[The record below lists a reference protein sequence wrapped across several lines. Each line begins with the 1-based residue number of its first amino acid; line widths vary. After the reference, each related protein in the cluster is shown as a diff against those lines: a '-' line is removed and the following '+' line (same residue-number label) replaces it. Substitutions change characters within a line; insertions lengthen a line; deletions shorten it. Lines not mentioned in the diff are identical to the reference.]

1 MRLITLL
8 GFVPF
13 VAVLVGVVFFNRV
26 TPLIFGLPVLLVWLL
41 GCMLLI
47 SVVMAV
53 IFYNDPANRLPQAD
67 RETGP

>member
-1 MRLITLL
+1 MSLIKLL

-13 VAVLVGVVFFNRV
+13 VAVLVGVIFFNRV

-41 GCMLLI
+41 ACMLLT
-47 SVVMAV
+47 SAVMAV
-53 IFYNDPANRLPQAD
+53 IFYSDPANRLSQPD